1 MRKIQTKLAIAM
13 SAVAAVTLAITGV
26 ALIFNIVVAYRRDF
40 YADVHKAIKN
50 ITVANATAEFEKDL
64 LLNKNCY
71 IFKNGSI
78 IYSTSRGGSV
88 EMTDNL
94 RALLNGTSCTEN
106 GDLDF
111 GTALEDGSI
120 IYISDTKAALYSQ
133 IGSLSL
139 QLLQALAVG
148 VLLAVLIS
156 WLLSKRLTRS
166 IKALELG
173 AMRMAD
179 GDFSPITVNSRD
191 EIGSLCTVL
200 NRMGKQIQQDFD
212 EFEKQETRRKEFVA
226 NVSHELKT
234 PLTVIKSYSQTLG
247 SVEVDADTQREFLQ
261 IIDSEADRM
270 SDTVSQLLELSALSK
285 GQVETAEEIDLAT
298 LCRGI
303 VKALDCKDLEVTVE
317 GEGSITRDKK
327 RVRTIVANIIENAV
341 KYTEKG
347 TVSIKVSQNILIV
360 KDSGI
365 GMTEEE
371 ITHIFERFY
380 RADKARGRGGTGL
393 GLAIAKESA
402 DVIGAKIT
410 VKSELSQYTEF
421 TIEF

>member
-1 MRKIQTKLAIAM
+1 MKKIQTKLALAM
-13 SAVAAVTLAITGV
+13 SLVAALTLAVTGI
-26 ALIFNIVVAYRRDF
+26 ALIFNITVDYRRDF
-40 YADVHKAIKN
+40 YKDVKASLEDMTKD
-50 ITVANATAEFEKDL
+50 NAKEQFLDEKL
-64 LLNKNCY
+64 IGKNCY
-71 IFKNGSI
+71 ILKNGNV
-78 IYSTSRGGSV
+78 IYSTSRGGSI
-88 EMTDNL
+88 EITDNL
-94 RALLNGTSCTEN
+94 ASLLDGGKCAESRS
-106 GDLDF
+106 LDY
-111 GTALEDGSI
+111 GRVLEDGTL
-120 IYISDTKAALYSQ
+120 IYVTDTKAGLYSQ

-139 QLLQALAVG
+139 KLLQALAVG

-166 IKALELG
+166 IKALEKG
-173 AMRMAD
+173 AMQMAE
-179 GDFSPITVNSRD
+179 GDFSPISVDSRD
-191 EIGSLCTVL
+191 EIASLCNVL
-200 NRMGKQIQQDFD
+200 NRMGEQIQSDYDQ
-212 EFEKQETRRKEFVA
+212 FEKEEQRRREFVA

-247 SVEVDADTQREFLQ
+247 NAEVDPVTQREFLQ

-270 SDTVSQLLELSALSK
+270 SDTVSQLLELSALSR
-285 GQVETAEEIDLAT
+285 ERLEEAVSIDLKS
-298 LCRGI
+298 LCEDI
-303 VKALDCKDLEVTVE
+303 VKSLDNKGLSVTVE
-317 GEGSITRDKK
+317 GEGTVTRDKK
-327 RVRTIVANIIENAV
+327 RVRTILANIIENAI

-347 TVSIKVSQNILIV
+347 TVSINIQDNVLTV

-371 ITHIFERFY
+371 LSHIFERFY

-410 VKSELSQYTEF
+410 VTSVPTKYTEF